1 MSEGVGEVKK
11 PRQESSAAES
21 ERGFDYYIE
30 RGKNEAILAVRER
43 FEDDSDERNRLPFH
57 NRRHTLDVIRRTRA
71 LLEAIREGGVITERD
86 VKMGMLAGAFHDT
99 VQRWEE
105 SRVKWQENGKE
116 VENHEKVMRRRFA
129 GENEEASAAEAI
141 AFMDKAVEESG
152 DPGLFSEDDK
162 HIVAEA
168 IGATVPGFNP
178 EKGTV
183 IQPNLKEKSSLI
195 AHAVA
200 LADLGTAGMDGP
212 EKFAREGDALF
223 REENLDILVVF
234 QKPLDEIPED
244 QKEYYRKRMLGWSK
258 FQAVFA
264 AGRRALLEEELRGI
278 PEGVRDN
285 VKKLFSRFD
294 ETIESAKKNGERRES
309 MTFEEL
315 LRDMEYAVSSRER

>member
-1 MSEGVGEVKK
+1 MPEGFDELKK

-30 RGKNEAILAVRER
+30 RGRNEALLAVKER
-43 FEDDSDERNRLPFH
+43 FEDDPDERNRLPFH
-57 NRRHTLDVIRRTRA
+57 NRRHTNDVMRRTRA
-71 LLEAIREGGVITERD
+71 LLEVVREGGAITERD
-86 VKMGMLAGAFHDT
+86 VKIGMLAGAFHDT

-105 SRVKWQENGKE
+105 SRAKWQENGKE

-129 GENEEASAAEAI
+129 GENEDASAAEAS

-152 DPGLFSEDDK
+152 DPGIFSEDDK
-162 HIVAEA
+162 RIVAEA

-183 IQPNLKEKSSLI
+183 TQPNLKEKSSLI

-212 EKFAREGDALF
+212 EKFASEGDALF
-223 REENLDILVVF
+223 REENLDILEALH
-234 QKPLDEIPED
+234 KPLNEIHED

-264 AGRRALLEEELRGI
+264 AGRRSLLEEELRGI
-278 PEGVRDN
+278 PEGVRDS

-294 ETIESAKKNGERRES
+294 ETIGSAKKIGERRDN

-315 LRDMEYAVSSRER
+315 LRDMGYAVSLSGR

>member
-1 MSEGVGEVKK
+1 MPEGFDELKK

-30 RGKNEAILAVRER
+30 RGKNEALLAVKER
-43 FEDDSDERNRLPFH
+43 FEDDPDERNRLPFH

-71 LLEAIREGGVITERD
+71 LLEAMRGGGAITERD
-86 VKMGMLAGAFHDT
+86 VKIGMLAGSFHDT

-141 AFMDKAVEESG
+141 AFMDRAIEESG

-162 HIVAEA
+162 RVVAEA
-168 IGATVPGFNP
+168 IGVTVPGFNP

-183 IQPNLKEKSSLI
+183 VQPNLKEKSSPI
-195 AHAVA
+195 ALAVA

-223 REENLDILVVF
+223 REENLDILEVP
-234 QKPLDEIPED
+234 QKPLNEIPED

-264 AGRRALLEEELRGI
+264 TGRRALLEEELRGI

-294 ETIESAKKNGERRES
+294 ETIESAKKIGERRDN

-315 LRDMEYAVSSRER
+315 LRDMGYAISLPER